1 SEMNTTASNPRANY
15 AAIML
20 DDGRI
25 LYIGGLNDKQSFVPM
40 DQILIYD
47 TKTSTWNM
55 TAAVGK
61 IPSVRIR
68 HSAVLTNDGR
78 IIIYG
83 GSQNDSMPATPSLA
97 ALRSV
102 DFMWLE
108 INESG
113 TKPPNLQSH
122 TSTLVGDLMIVA
134 FGNVTKFQSLPEGST
149 SNIYILNT
157 ANYTWT
163 TQFTPLSSPES
174 TYNGSDTLP
183 IDLSRTNAILAIIIA
198 ISCLS
203 FFMMCTIICTRL
215 YKRQRRNVVVGIDR

>member
-61 IPSVRIR
+61 IPSVRIQ

-97 ALRSV
+97 VLRSV
-102 DFMWLE
+102 DFTWLE

-122 TSTLVGDLMIVA
+122 TSTLVGDLMIIA
-134 FGNVTKFQSLPEGST
+134 FGST
-149 SNIYILNT
+149 SNIYMLNT
-157 ANYTWT
+157 TNYTWT
-163 TQFTPLSSPES
+163 TQFTPPSSSSPEA
-174 TYNGSDTLP
+174 TYNDSDTLP
-183 IDLSRTNAILAIIIA
+183 IDISRTNAILAIIIA
-198 ISCLS
+198 ISCLT
-203 FFMMCTIICTRL
+203 FFMACTIICTRF
-215 YKRQRRNVVVGIDR
+215 YKRQRRKMVVGIDR